1 MRVDR
6 LDRQRIFPQHPGR
19 LSGRNLARRPF
30 QENQRNPRMGVGRS
44 YSLFAAAGR
53 GMSIFAQTA
62 GSSWLR
68 LRGKQDANK
77 VSPKQ
82 EAVMKEADLFRQFA
96 KLAMRWSSSKFTSA
110 DEKRAL
116 INLACR
122 YAQAALMSEGVVLG
136 SSFIPSPRRPT
147 LKETHPVV
155 FDLFMNDTCPR
166 CRKPI
171 KLAVIEQHPTRRDLA
186 STSSTARTAGV

>member
-1 MRVDR
+1 M
-6 LDRQRIFPQHPGR
+6 
-19 LSGRNLARRPF
+19 
-30 QENQRNPRMGVGRS
+30 
-44 YSLFAAAGR
+44 
-53 GMSIFAQTA
+53 T
-62 GSSWLR
+62 
-68 LRGKQDANK
+68 
-77 VSPKQ
+77 
-82 EAVMKEADLFRQFA
+82 EADLFRRFA

-116 INLACR
+116 VNLARR

-171 KLAVIEQHPTRRDLA
+171 KLVVIEQHPTRRDLA